1 MALHPTIPDALGL
14 DASISGL
21 LFLDALTLHDGRTM
35 EIFLAVGESEADT
48 LNMALEAHR
57 ATAREHV
64 KGEDIA
70 TFGTVDS
77 AHHR

>member
-21 LFLDALTLHDGRTM
+21 LFLLSLTLHNGRTM
-35 EIFLAVGESEADT
+35 EILFAMGESEAYT
-48 LNMALEAHR
+48 LNMAFEAHR
-57 ATAREHV
+57 ATARKDI
-64 KGEDIA
+64 KGENIA
-70 TFGTVDS
+70 AFGTVDS

>member
-1 MALHPTIPDALGL
+1 MALHPTIPDAFGL

-21 LFLDALTLHDGRTM
+21 LFLDALTLYNGRTM
-35 EIFLAVGESEADT
+35 EIFLAMSKSEPYSLD
-48 LNMALEAHR
+48 MALEAHR
-57 ATAREHV
+57 ATARKHI